1 MVKTKYLLI
10 GAVVIITGIAV
21 IYYFLPSEEKKVKKQ
36 FQLLS
41 ERVQKSPEENALTM
55 LQKMKNI
62 GALFD
67 EHCELKAPSQSLS
80 GSYSRQE
87 ISTYAGSARS
97 VFSELDL
104 KFYDFHIV
112 FLEREV
118 AKVTLT
124 ARLTGRSTAGEQVD
138 EIRELECVLK
148 KIEKRWLFSAIEVVE
163 VLKK

>member
-1 MVKTKYLLI
+1 MVKIRYILL
-10 GAVVIITGIAV
+10 AVLIVTVGIV
-21 IYYFLPSEEKKVKKQ
+21 VVFYFLPSEEKKVRKQ
-36 FQLLS
+36 CHLLS
-41 ERVQKSPEENALTM
+41 EGVLKSPEENAFTM

-62 GALFD
+62 GALFY

-80 GSYSRQE
+80 GSYTRQE

-97 VFSELDL
+97 FFSQLDL

-112 FLEREV
+112 FPEKEV

-138 EIRELECVLK
+138 ETRELECILK
-148 KIEKRWLFSAIEVVE
+148 KIEKKWLFSAIEVVE

>member
-1 MVKTKYLLI
+1 MVKIRYILL
-10 GAVVIITGIAV
+10 AVLIVTVGIV
-21 IYYFLPSEEKKVKKQ
+21 VVFYFLPSEEKKVRKQ
-36 FQLLS
+36 CHLLS
-41 ERVQKSPEENALTM
+41 EGVLKSPEENAFTM

-62 GALFD
+62 GALFY

-80 GSYSRQE
+80 GSYTRQE

-97 VFSELDL
+97 FFYQLDL

-112 FLEREV
+112 FPEKEV

-138 EIRELECVLK
+138 ETRELECILK
-148 KIEKRWLFSAIEVVE
+148 KIEKKWLFSAIEVVE

>member
-1 MVKTKYLLI
+1 MVKIRYILLAMLI
-10 GAVVIITGIAV
+10 VTVGIVAVF
-21 IYYFLPSEEKKVKKQ
+21 YFLPSEEKKVRKQ
-36 FQLLS
+36 YHLLS
-41 ERVQKSPEENALTM
+41 EGVLKSPKENAFAM

-80 GSYSRQE
+80 GSYTRQE

-97 VFSELDL
+97 FFSQLDL

-112 FLEREV
+112 FPEKEV

-124 ARLTGRSTAGEQVD
+124 ARLTGRSTTGEQVD
-138 EIRELECVLK
+138 ETRELECILK
-148 KIEKRWLFSAIEVVE
+148 KIDKKWLFSAIEVVE

>member
-10 GAVVIITGIAV
+10 GAVVIIIGIAV
-21 IYYFLPSEEKKVKKQ
+21 IYYFLPSEEKKVRKQ

-41 ERVQKSPEENALTM
+41 EKVQKFPEENALTM
-55 LQKMKNI
+55 LRKMKNI
-62 GALFD
+62 GPLFD
-67 EHCELKAPSQSLS
+67 EHCELKAPSQFLS

-97 VFSELDL
+97 VFSQLDL

>member
-1 MVKTKYLLI
+1 MVKIRYILLAALVAII
-10 GAVVIITGIAV
+10 GIVVV
-21 IYYFLPSEEKKVKKQ
+21 FYFRPSEEKKVKRQ
-36 FQLLS
+36 FHLLS
-41 ERVQKSPEENALTM
+41 EGVLKSPEENAFTM

-67 EHCELKAPSQSLS
+67 EHCELRAPSQSLS
-80 GSYSRQE
+80 GSYTRQE

-97 VFSELDL
+97 SFSQLDL
-104 KFYDFHIV
+104 KFYDFHII
-112 FLEREV
+112 FPEKEV

-138 EIRELECVLK
+138 ETRELECILK
-148 KIEKRWLFSAIEVVE
+148 KIEKKWLFSSIEVVE